1 MRRLSSGGTDRRTL
15 CLPRPSS
22 PGNGEVASLP
32 PQAAAVPTGFRDP
45 GPISAKLRPRPG
57 GTGAQPAL
65 LGAAPAPGP
74 PEPRRGG
81 APRLPGLVPGNA
93 SNSGPRATCAGGS
106 GSAQR
111 ALPGEERQSPGICSV
126 TTWHGA
132 LGCAAPL
139 GLGGERGA
147 PAPRCGLEPRR
158 PAPAPGAFPAC
169 PAAAQ
174 AGRRC
179 GPESPAPRT
188 PHPVAGFRAEHVGV
202 QALRTK
208 QQQGERRNPSYF
220 FLKGALVKRK
230 LRER

>member
-45 GPISAKLRPRPG
+45 GPISAKLQPRPG

-158 PAPAPGAFPAC
+158 PP
-169 PAAAQ
+169 
-174 AGRRC
+174 
-179 GPESPAPRT
+179 PAPRGPPQPRAPSPRVRRRRRQGGAAGPSRLLPGRRT
-188 PHPVAGFRAEHVGV
+188 PSPASARSTWAC
-202 QALRTK
+202 
-208 QQQGERRNPSYF
+208 RRSGRNSSKGKDGIPPIF
-220 FLKGALVKRK
+220 F
-230 LRER
+230 